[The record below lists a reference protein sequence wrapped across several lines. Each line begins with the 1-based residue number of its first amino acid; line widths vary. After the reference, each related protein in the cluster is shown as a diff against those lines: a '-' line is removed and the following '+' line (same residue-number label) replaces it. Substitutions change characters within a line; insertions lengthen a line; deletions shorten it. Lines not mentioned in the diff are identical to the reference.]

1 MSVVL
6 LFHHCQF
13 CLNFSIVVCAVPIT
27 VDFNSVIMSL
37 GHMFLSLDNKIQGF
51 VTDVSYVPYFSQQ
64 TGLNMARLKQFFN
77 TYNVHLYVL
86 NQIYLYVYIHF
97 FPIFI

>member
-1 MSVVL
+1 
-6 LFHHCQF
+6 
-13 CLNFSIVVCAVPIT
+13 
-27 VDFNSVIMSL
+27 MSL

-97 FPIFI
+97 FLFLFNFFFHHLTFF